1 MQQSAGSRLRRGR
14 TLSSIALVAIIGLML
29 TACSD
34 GHTEVRAIPAAG
46 WPTYGGDGANSNYT
60 PVTAPDDLALAWT
73 RPTGGPIS
81 APLTMNALG
90 DIGVTANTGNGCNMF
105 VFDHAAGRKNFC
117 KRMTAGVELN
127 AMAFDQ
133 NSQPYLG
140 ESSTFLA
147 FNGGGSI
154 RWRMPVIGV
163 PVSAKFAGPGRVL
176 MVTTQGQILLI
187 NAQTNAFET
196 PEVRLRPDARPDE
209 PLFGLGDCVTGGP
222 LCAVSAPPAV
232 DAANERFYLNFRPEG
247 TAQSQLS
254 ALTYAESALLADGG
268 KPTDVERQIIQ
279 RWHVEVPGGMVGPPT
294 VSADGTTV
302 YAFGRD
308 GRLYAY
314 DAADGSPRWN
324 HDLGGFGFAT
334 LAVSP
339 DGVLIPTG
347 TVGAP
352 LTILKDTGDGA
363 EVIAERTDLETV
375 SLSTITGGDRA
386 WTVVRTG
393 ADQKLMLT
401 EVSTSDGA
409 TLRSLE
415 LPNAAGFTTGIA
427 VSAWGSVAVATHAG
441 EVFYFS
447 PR

>member
-1 MQQSAGSRLRRGR
+1 MQQSVGRRRRQGR
-14 TLSSIALVAIIGLML
+14 IFASVVFAAVLGLVM

-46 WPTYGGDGANSNYT
+46 WPTFGGDGANANYT
-60 PVTAPDDLALAWT
+60 PVTAPDNLALAWT

-90 DIGVTANTGNGCNMF
+90 DIGVTANTANGCNTF
-105 VFDHAAGRKNFC
+105 VFDRAAGRKNFC
-117 KRMTAGVELN
+117 KRMASGVELN

-133 NSQPYLG
+133 NNQPYLG
-140 ESSTFLA
+140 ESGTFLA

-154 RWRMPVIGV
+154 RWRMPAIGV
-163 PVSAKFAGPGRVL
+163 PLSAKFAGPGRVL

-187 NAQTNAFET
+187 NAQTNVFEA
-196 PEVRLRPDARPDE
+196 PEIRLRPDARPDE

-232 DAANERFYLNFRPEG
+232 DAAHERFYLNFHPEG
-247 TAQSQLS
+247 TEQSQLS
-254 ALTYAESALLADGG
+254 ALTYSDN
-268 KPTDVERQIIQ
+268 DIVQ

-294 VSADGTTV
+294 LSADGGTV

-314 DAADGSPRWN
+314 DTADGKPRWN

-339 DGVLIPTG
+339 DGILIPTG

-352 LTILKDTGDGA
+352 LTILKDAGTSA
-363 EVIAERTDLETV
+363 EVVATRTDLQTV

-401 EVSTSDGA
+401 EISTADGA
-409 TLRSLE
+409 TQRSLE
-415 LPNAAGFTTGIA
+415 LPKAAGFTTGVA

-441 EVFYFS
+441 EVFYFT
-447 PR
+447 PQ